1 MDYIK
6 MKPTNYLSVAGV
18 FALCILAGNVASQNL
33 SGQTATS
40 VEDSSVGK
48 VIDDSVVTAR
58 VKALLISDEAVKSLL
73 INITTYKGD
82 VMLSGF
88 AENQAQVDR
97 MILATQGVPGV
108 KKVTDKLSIKEG
120 TQTIGNKVDDS
131 VITVSIKSALLGDA
145 MMRSMD
151 VSVSTRKGEVQLSG
165 FLDNALQLN
174 RAIELANGVKGVNK
188 LINHMVVKE

>member
-1 MDYIK
+1 MIK
-6 MKPTNYLSVAGV
+6 ATNYLSFAGV
-18 FALCILAGNVASQNL
+18 LALCILTGNVASQNL
-33 SGQTATS
+33 SGQPVAP

-48 VIDDSVVTAR
+48 VIDDSVVTTR

-73 INITTYKGD
+73 INITTYKGN

-131 VITVSIKSALLGDA
+131 VITVSIKSALLGDPEV
-145 MMRSMD
+145 RSLD

-174 RAIELANGVKGVNK
+174 RAIELANGVKGVSK
-188 LINHMVVKE
+188 LINHMVIKE

>member
-1 MDYIK
+1 